1 MNESM
6 GAIFDRTNEHL
17 GTSGSMVIQV
27 HRRLIRAAAELRDH
41 GTIPPGVDNPEWYDY
56 RSASGTLPKGESW
69 LDGFGDWIYGRS
81 NVVPEVNLR
90 VTER

>member
-1 MNESM
+1 
-6 GAIFDRTNEHL
+6 
-17 GTSGSMVIQV
+17 
-27 HRRLIRAAAELRDH
+27 
-41 GTIPPGVDNPEWYDY
+41 VDNPKWYDY
-56 RSASGTLPKGESW
+56 RSASGTLPERVSW